1 MGSHIIRRVT
11 MRVPPVG
18 GNDFG
23 RDPKRE
29 FALGFGRQERWSL
42 AEQKP
47 AVSAIVTINSI
58 SS

>member
-11 MRVPPVG
+11 LRVPPVG
-18 GNDFG
+18 CSDFG
-23 RDPKRE
+23 RDLKRE

-47 AVSAIVTINSI
+47 VVSAIVKINSI
-58 SS
+58 SR

>member
-11 MRVPPVG
+11 LRIPPVG
-18 GNDFG
+18 SNDFG

-29 FALGFGRQERWSL
+29 FALGVGRQERWSL

-47 AVSAIVTINSI
+47 AVLAIVKINSI
-58 SS
+58 SR